1 LEAYPDKGLGSIP
14 KNAVTPGRLK
24 NPGIVRSADIGLY
37 GKALHL
43 TFKAIMRNIKI
54 EKQFFILWGGM

>member
-1 LEAYPDKGLGSIP
+1 
-14 KNAVTPGRLK
+14 
-24 NPGIVRSADIGLY
+24 VRSADIGLY
-37 GKALHL
+37 GKSLHL